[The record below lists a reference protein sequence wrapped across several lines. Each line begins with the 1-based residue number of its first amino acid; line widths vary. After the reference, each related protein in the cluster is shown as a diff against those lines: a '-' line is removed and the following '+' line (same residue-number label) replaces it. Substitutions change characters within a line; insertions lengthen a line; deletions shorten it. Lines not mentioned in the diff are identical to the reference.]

1 MPIAAALMRRD
12 KKENAVLHTKYSVY
26 LVRQEG
32 LEPPTYWFVASHS
45 IQLSY
50 WRTCLIQLYDNTIST
65 TGSQDLFVK
74 KISGNPDESEIC
86 RNCVACMAGMYIF
99 AQAIVFGKIFPYNK
113 TVSFKLVQL
122 RTSIGKEKFP
132 MITINMLSRADSV
145 KGQGVL
151 SAYQEQVKLVKEELA
166 DEFLCYENRNAFCD
180 IMHYHTINPEFY
192 AMRQLSRGRSVSV
205 GYVHFLP
212 ETLDKSLKLPDHI
225 RDVFYRYV
233 IRFYKSMDYLVTVN
247 PYFIGELEKYGISR
261 EKVTYIPNFVSEEQ
275 FYPLPP
281 EEKAALREK
290 YGIPEG
296 KFIVF
301 CAGQLQRRK
310 GFFDYIELAR
320 RMPDVLFLW
329 AGSFAFGLIS
339 DGHDEIKAI
348 LENPPEN
355 FRLLGLVERERM
367 NELYNLT
374 DLMLLPSFEE
384 LFPMTI
390 LEAMNCHTPI
400 LLRDL
405 DIYHDILFDF
415 YLRADGVDGF
425 EQEIRRLQQDAAYYQ
440 EAEARSAKGHAF
452 YSKEN
457 VARMWRTFYHGVV
470 SKRPAGA
477 SRGKNPA
484 RFAGS
489 AVRRAGEQLTP
500 GRKK

>member
-1 MPIAAALMRRD
+1 
-12 KKENAVLHTKYSVY
+12 
-26 LVRQEG
+26 
-32 LEPPTYWFVASHS
+32 
-45 IQLSY
+45 
-50 WRTCLIQLYDNTIST
+50 
-65 TGSQDLFVK
+65 
-74 KISGNPDESEIC
+74 
-86 RNCVACMAGMYIF
+86 MAGMYIF

-113 TVSFKLVQL
+113 TVLFKLVQL

-166 DEFLCYENRNAFCD
+166 DEFLCYENKNAFCD

-247 PYFIGELEKYGISR
+247 PYFIGELEKYGIPR
-261 EKVTYIPNFVSEEQ
+261 EKVTYIPNFVSAEQ
-275 FYPLPP
+275 FYPLPA

-310 GFFDYIELAR
+310 GF
-320 RMPDVLFLW
+320 
-329 AGSFAFGLIS
+329 S

-384 LFPMTI
+384 LCPMTI
-390 LEAMNCHTPI
+390 LEAMNSHTPI

-470 SKRPAGA
+470 SKRPAGG

-484 RFAGS
+484 RLAGS
-489 AVRRAGEQLTP
+489 AVRRAGEKLAP

>member
-1 MPIAAALMRRD
+1 M
-12 KKENAVLHTKYSVY
+12 KKT
-26 LVRQEG
+26 
-32 LEPPTYWFVASHS
+32 
-45 IQLSY
+45 
-50 WRTCLIQLYDNTIST
+50 
-65 TGSQDLFVK
+65 
-74 KISGNPDESEIC
+74 
-86 RNCVACMAGMYIF
+86 
-99 AQAIVFGKIFPYNK
+99 
-113 TVSFKLVQL
+113 
-122 RTSIGKEKFP
+122 
-132 MITINMLSRADSV
+132 TINMMSSATSV
-145 KGQGVL
+145 KGQGVG
-151 SAYQEQVKLVKEELA
+151 SAYIEQVGLVKSELSDKFEVTENKHMKA
-166 DEFLCYENRNAFCD
+166 D
-180 IMHYHTINPEFY
+180 ITHYHTLNPNY
-192 AMRQLSRGRSVSV
+192 YLGRKSATKYGRSV
-205 GYVHFLP
+205 GYVHMLP
-212 ETLDKSLKLPDHI
+212 ETVETSLDLPRFMKNI
-225 RDVFYRYV
+225 FYKYM
-233 IRFYKSMDYLVTVN
+233 IKFYKSMDYLVTVN
-247 PYFIGELEKYGISR
+247 PYFIGELEKYGIPR
-261 EKVTYIPNFVSEEQ
+261 EKVTYIPNFVSAEQ
-275 FYPLPP
+275 FYPLPT

-390 LEAMNCHTPI
+390 LEAMNSHTPI

-470 SKRPAGA
+470 SKRPAGG

-484 RFAGS
+484 RLAGS
-489 AVRRAGEQLTP
+489 AVRRAGEKLAP

>member
-1 MPIAAALMRRD
+1 
-12 KKENAVLHTKYSVY
+12 
-26 LVRQEG
+26 
-32 LEPPTYWFVASHS
+32 
-45 IQLSY
+45 
-50 WRTCLIQLYDNTIST
+50 
-65 TGSQDLFVK
+65 
-74 KISGNPDESEIC
+74 
-86 RNCVACMAGMYIF
+86 
-99 AQAIVFGKIFPYNK
+99 
-113 TVSFKLVQL
+113 
-122 RTSIGKEKFP
+122 
-132 MITINMLSRADSV
+132 
-145 KGQGVL
+145 
-151 SAYQEQVKLVKEELA
+151 
-166 DEFLCYENRNAFCD
+166 
-180 IMHYHTINPEFY
+180 
-192 AMRQLSRGRSVSV
+192 
-205 GYVHFLP
+205 
-212 ETLDKSLKLPDHI
+212 
-225 RDVFYRYV
+225 
-233 IRFYKSMDYLVTVN
+233 
-247 PYFIGELEKYGISR
+247 
-261 EKVTYIPNFVSEEQ
+261 
-275 FYPLPP
+275 
-281 EEKAALREK
+281 
-290 YGIPEG
+290 
-296 KFIVF
+296 
-301 CAGQLQRRK
+301 
-310 GFFDYIELAR
+310 
-320 RMPDVLFLW
+320 MPDVLFLW

-457 VARMWRTFYHGVV
+457 VARMWRAFYHGVV
-470 SKRPAGA
+470 SKRPAGG

-484 RFAGS
+484 CLAGS
-489 AVRRAGEQLTP
+489 AVRRAGEKLAP